1 MLIGAVA
8 VVVGPVRVWW
18 WRFGFL
24 GVGCEEEVEMFIGV
38 VVVGPVRVRRLHCLD
53 VAFGLRKVRKEGEVE
68 MVGGLMV

>member
-18 WRFGFL
+18 RRFGFL
-24 GVGCEEEVEMFIGV
+24 GVGCEEEVEMFVGV

-53 VAFGLRKVRKEGEVE
+53 IALGLREVRKEGEVK